1 LTAPASGL
9 PVADSQVAANRAA
22 LGVLMMCT
30 VISAISRG
38 VGESF
43 AIFLLPIAR
52 EFQTDRAAL
61 TGIYSAYMVA
71 LGVMSPIAG
80 TIFDRLGARLCYSVG
95 LAVFGGACLLASQVS
110 ALWQLYLLT
119 GLGGAIGA
127 SMIGMLPASSLVSRW
142 FQKKLSTA
150 MGVISASMGVGL
162 LVFSPIV
169 QSLVAQRGWRGA
181 YQVLGLMLL
190 AVLALIQFLPWRRIA
205 AGAPEIAAARK
216 QQAADGQAWTVSRAL
231 RTPVFWALFGVM
243 FCTSVSTFAVSV
255 QLVAYLIESGLPPLQ
270 AASIYGLVGMVS
282 IVGTFLAGSLADR
295 IGEMRVAIIS
305 YGSTIAGVAALAALG
320 SSHAMAMVAAFV
332 VLFGTMQ
339 GSRGPLVAV
348 LSARNFAGGRQ
359 TGIYGAVLFGMG
371 MGGAL
376 GSWGSGALYD
386 LTGGYYG
393 GFALSAA
400 GAACGLLLFVTVP
413 GLRGQRPPTL
423 HDARALSVS
432 ASKPARRL

>member
-1 LTAPASGL
+1 
-9 PVADSQVAANRAA
+9 
-22 LGVLMMCT
+22 MCT

-169 QSLVAQRGWRGA
+169 QSLVAQRGWRGT

-305 YGSTIAGVAALAALG
+305 YGSTIAGVAALAAHG
-320 SSHAMAMVAAFV
+320 HSHALVMVAAFV
-332 VLFGTMQ
+332 LLW
-339 GSRGPLVAV
+339 RP
-348 LSARNFAGGRQ
+348 AGCC
-359 TGIYGAVLFGMG
+359 
-371 MGGAL
+371 
-376 GSWGSGALYD
+376 SS
-386 LTGGYYG
+386 
-393 GFALSAA
+393 
-400 GAACGLLLFVTVP
+400 
-413 GLRGQRPPTL
+413 
-423 HDARALSVS
+423 
-432 ASKPARRL
+432 